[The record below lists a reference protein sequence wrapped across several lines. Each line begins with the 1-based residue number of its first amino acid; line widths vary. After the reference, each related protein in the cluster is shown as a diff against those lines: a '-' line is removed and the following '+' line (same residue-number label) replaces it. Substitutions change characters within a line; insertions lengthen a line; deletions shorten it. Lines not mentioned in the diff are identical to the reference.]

1 MCSIY
6 LDHFVIIL
14 KLLQSIHLFLLAHLN
29 FNPRLDRLELYNIV
43 SLLI

>member
-6 LDHFVIIL
+6 LVHFVILL
-14 KLLQSIHLFLLAHLN
+14 KFLLSIHLFFLAHLN
-29 FNPRLDRLELYNIV
+29 FNARLDRLELYNIV